1 MIFRNLLNSSLLLCS
16 LCVFSQEL
24 PPIQNFTPLEYEGEN
39 QNWGISQ
46 GIDAHIYIANNH
58 NLLEYDGVRWSK
70 YESPNAS
77 VFRSVSAKDS
87 LIFTGQ
93 YLDFGYWK
101 KDNFGA
107 LKYTS
112 ISAKLNEP
120 MLEDEEFWNIIALE
134 DWVLFQSLDRIYSY
148 NIKTN
153 QFKILEAKSTKA
165 NIFKVEDGIYFQNQ
179 NLGIYKIENGEPNL
193 VLSHEALQGRS
204 VVGMYKEED
213 AITVILDNGKFL
225 KVKQNAAFLWA
236 IEADNELEGIT
247 IFCSKRLNDG
257 SYVLGT
263 ISKGIYHIGKDGK
276 LLRIINQ
283 RKGLNNN
290 TVLSIFQDKDDN
302 LWLGLDNGL
311 SVINIK
317 SPFNEYVDNLGRLGL
332 VYTSKLYKGNL
343 YLGTNQGLFVKPED
357 SEGDFKMIRGTD
369 GQVWNLKEINGTLF
383 CGHNNGTFIIDKDNA
398 QLISTLPGTWG
409 LKTIKGKP
417 NKILQGNYD
426 GLSVLKKEKENWV
439 FSNKI
444 SGFNI
449 ASRFFEVLN
458 DQKILVNHE
467 YKGLYEL
474 TIDSSFTKVVN
485 SKSHPIMGHGSSILN
500 YQDAIVY
507 TSLDAS
513 FKKVKDSLAFKPDTT
528 LIRLLFKETGGV
540 TSIMMPD
547 ADADRF
553 WCFTQSGLTYVYP
566 STFNG
571 SLGAKTIPIPAFF
584 RRSLGVSGFENLTKI
599 REEEYLIGISNGF
612 VVLDIDKAKETSH
625 TVQINEVTNHN
636 GIAKPVTMPLL
647 PTQELAYNQNSVSF
661 YYGVAQ
667 YDKYSEVSYQTRL
680 AGLYEDWSPWT
691 TTPDISF
698 NGLAYGDYKFEVRAR
713 VGNSLSKN
721 TSEYSFVVKRPWY
734 WSITAIIVYTL
745 ILAALFF
752 GIHRIYKSY
761 YTAKQNRLLS
771 LEKKKLKRKKL
782 KTQKELAQIKNEKLK
797 SEIES
802 KNRELAVATMSMIK
816 KNKFLSTIKEQ
827 LSQLDSNSSIKTVIK
842 TIDKNISNEDDWKF
856 FQEAFNNADKDFL
869 KKVKVLHPELT
880 ANDLRL
886 CAYLRLNLS
895 SKEIAPLL
903 NISVRSVEVKRYRLR
918 KKMNL
923 DHESGLVTYIL
934 NL

>member
-1 MIFRNLLNSSLLLCS
+1 VILRNLLYPFLLFS
-16 LCVFSQEL
+16 FCVFSQEL

-39 QNWGISQ
+39 QNWGITQ
-46 GIDAHIYIANNH
+46 GLDAHIYIANNH
-58 NLLEYDGVRWSK
+58 NLLEYDGVRWNK

-101 KDNFGA
+101 KDSFGD

-120 MLEDEEFWNIIALE
+120 MLEDEEFWNIVTLG

-153 QFKILEAKSTKA
+153 QFKVLEAKSTKA

-193 VLSHEALQGRS
+193 VLSHEAIDGRS
-204 VVGMYKEED
+204 VVGMYKDED
-213 AITVILDNGKFL
+213 GILIILDNAKFL
-225 KVKQNAAFLWA
+225 KIQEKSTVLWP
-236 IEADNELEGIT
+236 IEADYELDGINV
-247 IFCSKRLNDG
+247 FCSNRLNDG
-257 SYVLGT
+257 SFVLGT
-263 ISKGIYHIGKDGK
+263 ISKGIYHIGKSGK
-276 LLRIINQ
+276 FLRVINQ

-290 TVLSIFQDKDDN
+290 TVLSVFQDKDDN

-332 VYTSKLYKGNL
+332 VYTSKLYDGNL
-343 YLGTNQGLFVKPED
+343 YLGTNQGLFIKPENSD
-357 SEGDFKMIRGTD
+357 DDFKMIVGTD
-369 GQVWNLKEINGTLF
+369 GQVWSLKEINGTLF
-383 CGHNNGTFIIDKDNA
+383 CGHNSGTFIVNQNNA
-398 QLISTLPGTWG
+398 QLISTLPGTWDI
-409 LKTIKGKP
+409 KTIEGNP
-417 NKILQGNYD
+417 NMVLQGNYD
-426 GLSVLKKEKENWV
+426 GLSTLKKENGNWV
-439 FSNKI
+439 FGNKI

-458 DQKILVNHE
+458 DRQVLVNHE

-474 TIDSSFTKVVN
+474 TIDSSFSKVVN

-500 YQDAIVY
+500 YQDNIVY

-513 FKKVKDSLAFKPDTT
+513 FRKIKDSLSFKPDTT

-547 ADADRF
+547 GDADRF

-566 STFNG
+566 STFNATLG
-571 SLGAKTIPIPAFF
+571 SKTIPIPAFF

-599 REEEYLIGISNGF
+599 REEQYLIGISNGF
-612 VVLDIDKAKETSH
+612 VVLDIDKAKETSYN
-625 TVQINEVTNHN
+625 VKINQVTNHN
-636 GIAKPVTMPLL
+636 GIETPIKLPLL
-647 PTQELAYNQNSVSF
+647 PDQELGYDQNSVSF
-661 YYGVAQ
+661 YYGVSQ
-667 YDKYSEVSYQTRL
+667 YDKYSEVSYQSRL
-680 AGLYEDWSPWT
+680 IGQYEDWSPWT
-691 TTPDISF
+691 TASDISF
-698 NGLAYGDYKFEVRAR
+698 NSLKYGDYKFEVRAR

-721 TSEYSFVVKRPWY
+721 TSEYSFVIKRPWY
-734 WSITAIIVYTL
+734 WSVSAIIVYSL
-745 ILAALFF
+745 VLAAIFF
-752 GIHRIYKSY
+752 GVHRLYKSY
-761 YTAKQNRLLS
+761 YTAKQNRLLN

-797 SEIES
+797 SEIEG

-827 LSQLDSNSSIKTVIK
+827 LSQLDSTSNIKAVIK

-923 DHESGLVTYIL
+923 DHESGLTTYIL

>member
-1 MIFRNLLNSSLLLCS
+1 MRNLLSPFFLLFS
-16 LCVFSQEL
+16 FCVFSQEL
-24 PPIQNFTPLEYEGEN
+24 PPIQNFTPIEYEGEN
-39 QNWGISQ
+39 QNWEISQ
-46 GIDAHIYIANNH
+46 GIDGHIYIANNH
-58 NLLEYDGVRWSK
+58 NLLEYDGVRWNK

-77 VFRSVSAKDS
+77 VFRSVCAKDS

-101 KDNFGA
+101 KDNFGE

-112 ISAKLNEP
+112 ISSRLKEP
-120 MLEDEEFWNIIALE
+120 MLEDEEFWNIITLG

-148 NIKTN
+148 NIKSN

-179 NLGIYKIENGEPNL
+179 NVGIYKIENGEANL
-193 VLSHEALQGRS
+193 VLSHEALNGRI
-204 VVGMYKEED
+204 VVGMYEDED
-213 AITVILDNGKFL
+213 ATIVILDNGKFL
-225 KVKQNAAFLWA
+225 KFQEKTTAFWR
-236 IEADNELEGIT
+236 IEADDDLSGTN
-247 IFCSKRLNDG
+247 IFCSERLNDG
-257 SYVLGT
+257 SFILGT

-290 TVLSIFQDKDDN
+290 TILSIFQDKDDN

-343 YLGTNQGLFVKPED
+343 YLGTNQGLFVKPEI
-357 SEGDFKMIRGTD
+357 SEGDFKMITGTD
-369 GQVWNLKEINGTLF
+369 GQVWSLKILDDTLF
-383 CGHNNGTFIIDKDNA
+383 CGHNNGTFIINENNA
-398 QLISTLPGTWG
+398 QLISTLPGTWDI
-409 LKTIKGKP
+409 KTIKGNP
-417 NKILQGNYD
+417 NMILQGNYD
-426 GLSVLKKEKENWV
+426 GLSILKKERGNWG
-439 FSNKI
+439 FANKI
-444 SGFNI
+444 SGFNT

-458 DQKILVNHE
+458 NRKVLVNHE

-474 TIDSSFTKVVN
+474 TIDSSFSKVIK

-500 YQDAIVY
+500 YQGDIVY

-513 FKKVKDSLAFKPDTT
+513 FMKVKDSLSFEPDTT
-528 LIRLLFKETGGV
+528 LIRLLFKENGGV

-547 ADADRF
+547 GDDNRF
-553 WCFTQSGLTYVYP
+553 WCFTQNGLTYVYP
-566 STFNG
+566 STFNE
-571 SLGAKTIPIPAFF
+571 SLGSKTIPIPAFF

-599 REEEYLIGISNGF
+599 REEQYLIGISNGF
-612 VVLDIDKAKETSH
+612 VVLDIDKAKESSYTIKINKVTS
-625 TVQINEVTNHN
+625 NN
-636 GIAKPVTMPLL
+636 GIEEPIKLPLFPV
-647 PTQELAYNQNSVSF
+647 QELAYKQNSVSF
-661 YYGVAQ
+661 YYGVSQ
-667 YDKYSEVSYQTRL
+667 YDKYSEVAYQTRL
-680 AGLYEDWSPWT
+680 VGLYDDWSPWT

-698 NGLAYGDYKFEVRAR
+698 NSLEYGEYKFEVRAR

-721 TSEYSFVVKRPWY
+721 TSEYSFVIKRPWY
-734 WSITAIIVYTL
+734 WSVSAIILYSL
-745 ILAALFF
+745 ALAAIFF
-752 GIHRIYKSY
+752 GVHRLYKSY
-761 YTAKQNRLLS
+761 YTAKQNRLLN

-797 SEIES
+797 SEIEG

-827 LSQLDSNSSIKTVIK
+827 LSQLDSNTSIKNVIK

-923 DHESGLVTYIL
+923 DHESGLVSYIL